1 MPERANI
8 RQTDHAIR
16 AITFAALL
24 LMGSGSAA
32 MAADGSEPLIQIRP
46 VVDCASNPEAPHLSI
61 YSTQAH
67 CLGDAVITEKD
78 FVRLERKANGPLTLR
93 AKLTPEAQAKF
104 YRATL
109 VHVFQPW
116 AMLVLGR
123 PTQVL
128 TMDFPESS
136 SWLLISD
143 GDVTNAE
150 LNEVANRYY
159 AQGGRD

>member
-1 MPERANI
+1 
-8 RQTDHAIR
+8 
-16 AITFAALL
+16 
-24 LMGSGSAA
+24 
-32 MAADGSEPLIQIRP
+32 MAADGSGPLIQIRP
-46 VVDCASNPEAPHLSI
+46 VVDCTSNPGAPHLSI
-61 YSTQAH
+61 YSSQAH

-78 FVRLERKANGPLTLR
+78 FVRLERKVDGPLILR
-93 AKLTPEAQAKF
+93 GKLTPEAQIKF

-109 VHVFQPW
+109 AHVYQPW

-128 TMDFPESS
+128 TMDFPEYST
-136 SWLLISD
+136 WLLISE

-150 LNEVANRYY
+150 LNEVADRYY